1 MGPRL
6 AHNLAQFR
14 PRSTNRDF
22 GPLKAQNWYP
32 HSPLLTTHRAALGGT
47 LTARELWLRRIWF
60 LLLFVFML
68 LYGDARPWPY
78 TLWCILPAGEHGPR
92 GFDLVIGDLPCRV
105 FPVWY

>member
-1 MGPRL
+1 MGE
-6 AHNLAQFR
+6 R
-14 PRSTNRDF
+14 PKTVV
-22 GPLKAQNWYP
+22 KAQK
-32 HSPLLTTHRAALGGT
+32 THRAAVGGA

-60 LLLFVFML
+60 LPLFVFML

-92 GFDLVIGDLPCRV
+92 GFDLIFGDLPCRV

>member
-1 MGPRL
+1 M
-6 AHNLAQFR
+6 
-14 PRSTNRDF
+14 NR
-22 GPLKAQNWYP
+22 
-32 HSPLLTTHRAALGGT
+32 RARGGGNSNCRWAGI
-47 LTARELWLRRIWF
+47 LIVADQ
-60 LLLFVFML
+60 